1 MNNQNNL
8 IMKEDKEQEVTHIEI
23 AYSNQEELDELASSE
38 IFRKFIGEKTLEKIE
53 YAVEHNLEV
62 VELFN
67 IFNMSLIVEL
77 KKENFKPVL
86 ERIIKPFEDVE
97 DYETCIKIKS
107 IIKKL

>member
-8 IMKEDKEQEVTHIEI
+8 TMEEDKEKEVTHIEI
-23 AYSNQEELDELASSE
+23 SYTNKEELDELASSE
-38 IFRKFIGEKTLEKIE
+38 IFRKFISEKTLEKIE
-53 YAVEHNLEV
+53 YAVEHNLEII
-62 VELFN
+62 EIFN

-86 ERIIKPFEDVE
+86 ERIIKPFEDDE
-97 DYETCIKIKS
+97 DFETCIKIKS